1 MAIVCRSQS
10 DHDAQEDL
18 ARFGL
23 QDKYVSDFPKIY
35 FFFFFV
41 FWLLPW
47 NEYRNM
53 KIFSIFWG
61 IMAIEFMAIE
71 NHLYNQM
78 ILAFKIVIYHF
89 GYIHSLSMTPNFT
102 CAADWRTTHLLQCPS
117 LR

>member
-1 MAIVCRSQS
+1 
-10 DHDAQEDL
+10 
-18 ARFGL
+18 
-23 QDKYVSDFPKIY
+23 
-35 FFFFFV
+35 
-41 FWLLPW
+41 
-47 NEYRNM
+47 M

-102 CAADWRTTHLLQCPS
+102 CAAD
-117 LR
+117 